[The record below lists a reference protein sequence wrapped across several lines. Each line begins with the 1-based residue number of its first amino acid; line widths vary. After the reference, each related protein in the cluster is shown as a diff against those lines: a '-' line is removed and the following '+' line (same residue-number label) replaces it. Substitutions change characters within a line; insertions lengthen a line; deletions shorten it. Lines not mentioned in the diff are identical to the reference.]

1 MSPPRPSRW
10 SGSRASSMTCFAAG
24 TLIAGCASHPS
35 PIPSPGAVPSVA
47 PSCLIVADSAG
58 TPRPVTAVFAD
69 SADGERAGRAD
80 SLEPPLRLDCD
91 GRALPALATAW
102 SRDSSGRFWT
112 IQLASPA
119 DGTDGPRWTA
129 VSLLAAWRASAPASE
144 ALRLSGVE
152 SLLPLDDR
160 RIVVG
165 FAAPRVSV
173 PPLFADPALG
183 IPRSRPRPTTLDAR
197 APGGD
202 LRDALDGG
210 ADLVVSDDPALLD
223 YAGRRPGL
231 TRVPLPWSR
240 AYVLLVPAG
249 SSLGSAVP
257 PDTAGFRAGLAR
269 DAVRVDARPA
279 ARPFWWD
286 EVGDCGRPPV
296 SAVTR
301 RSSAVAYAEGDA
313 SARALAERLVALAGA
328 EALTARGLSADDLSA
343 ALRAG
348 SERAY
353 VVAVPSHALV
363 PCRAVAGWPVD
374 AAAVG
379 LVETREHAIIRRG
392 TPPLVVGWDGTLR
405 SPDSAAARAPSS

>member
-1 MSPPRPSRW
+1 
-10 SGSRASSMTCFAAG
+10 MTCLMTGAL
-24 TLIAGCASHPS
+24 TAGCAPHPG
-35 PIPSPGAVPSVA
+35 PAPSPGAAPAVA

-58 TPRPVTAVFAD
+58 TPRTVTAVFAD
-69 SADGERAGRAD
+69 SADAERARRTD
-80 SLEPPLRLDCD
+80 SLETPVRLDCE

-112 IQLASPA
+112 IRLDSSTG
-119 DGTDGPRWTA
+119 GTDGPRWTA
-129 VSLLAAWRASAPASE
+129 AALVAAWRASAPASE
-144 ALRLSGVE
+144 ALRLSGAE
-152 SLLPLDDR
+152 SVLPLDDR

-165 FAAPRVSV
+165 FLAPRSSV

-183 IPRSRPRPTTLDAR
+183 VPRSRPRPTTLDAR

-202 LRDALDGG
+202 LRDALEGG

-223 YAGRRPGL
+223 YAGQRPGL
-231 TRVPLPWSR
+231 TGVPLPWSR
-240 AYVLLVPAG
+240 AYVLVVPAG
-249 SSLGSAVP
+249 SSLGPAVP

-286 EVGDCGRPPV
+286 EVGDCGRPPA
-296 SAVTR
+296 SAVPR
-301 RSSAVAYAEGDA
+301 HSSAVAYAEDDA
-313 SARALAERLVALAGA
+313 PARALAERLVALAGA

-363 PCRAVAGWPVD
+363 PCRAVAGWPAD

-392 TPPLVVGWDGTLR
+392 TPPLVVGWDGTLGT
-405 SPDSAAARAPSS
+405 PDNAATRAPSP